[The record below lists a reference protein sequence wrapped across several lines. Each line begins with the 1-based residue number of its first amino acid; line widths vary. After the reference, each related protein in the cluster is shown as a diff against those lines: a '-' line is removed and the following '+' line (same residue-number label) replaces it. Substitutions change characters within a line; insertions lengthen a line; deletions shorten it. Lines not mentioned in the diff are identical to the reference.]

1 MSDPGNSLA
10 ATCATARIIVA
21 CGTGGVGKTTVAAAM
36 GLVAARQGRRV
47 VVLTIDP
54 ARRLTD
60 AIGVSDTIGNEPVRV
75 PLDVPGEM
83 WVSMLDVR
91 ETFDGLV
98 RDTAST
104 PARATE
110 VLENSFY
117 KSLSQSLSGTR
128 DYMAAERLFELSGD
142 SRFELVVV
150 DTPPSHNALDFLE
163 SPERLARFLKHP
175 IVRLLVAPGRG
186 GLRIA
191 GAAMQPVL
199 RIISG
204 IVGSDALSGAVA
216 FLRAFEGMESEFSR
230 RALAVASALRG
241 ADTAFVVVTGPSA
254 DALDEAGHFVS
265 ELRRLSIDL
274 RFVVTNRMPPVFG
287 DTTVERERVLASS
300 TDGDVAIAHRLLADL
315 TADAEGARVRV
326 GDFVRR
332 ARRSHPRLDVAAA
345 DEMAVDIHDLASV
358 ARLADSLC
366 SRVAPDGPRQ

>member
-1 MSDPGNSLA
+1 MSGDMNPLA
-10 ATCATARIIVA
+10 ATCSSARIVVA

-98 RDTAST
+98 RDTAAT
-104 PARATE
+104 PARAAE
-110 VLENSFY
+110 VLGNSFY

-128 DYMAAERLFELSGD
+128 DYMAAERLFELAGD
-142 SRFELVVV
+142 SRFDLVVV

-216 FLRAFEGMESEFSR
+216 FLRAFDGMESEFSR

-241 ADTAFVVVTGPSA
+241 DDTAFVVVTGPSA

-265 ELRRLSIDL
+265 ELRRLGIDL
-274 RFVVTNRMPPVFG
+274 RLVVTNRMPPVFG
-287 DTTVERERVLASS
+287 DTTVERERELA
-300 TDGDVAIAHRLLADL
+300 TAATGHLAAAHRLLADL
-315 TADAEGARVRV
+315 TADAVSARARVD
-326 GDFVRR
+326 DFVRR
-332 ARRSHPRLDVAAA
+332 ARHGHPRLDVAAA
-345 DEMAVDIHDLASV
+345 DELAVDIHDLASV
-358 ARLADSLC
+358 ALLADRLC
-366 SRVAPDGPRQ
+366 DHVAAD